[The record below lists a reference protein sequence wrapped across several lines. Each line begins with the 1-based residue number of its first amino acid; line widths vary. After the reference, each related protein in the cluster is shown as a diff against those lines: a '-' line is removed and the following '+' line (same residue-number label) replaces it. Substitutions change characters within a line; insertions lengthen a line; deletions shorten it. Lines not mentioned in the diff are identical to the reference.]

1 MNNFLKFCSEAQF
14 PLLFDEALKILE
26 IKNSIQKSDSP
37 KTPKTN
43 KISEKVE
50 TADHSV
56 KSLTDANYLS
66 PHIST
71 DCEVENVE
79 KDIEDNKISSLQC
92 ISADNIYKKT
102 YELLDTLLEGGENL
116 NNFLKSTR
124 EISNKEDSAP
134 SIEMIDSLVFGNTSG
149 NLFSSTTIGSTTNIN
164 NIDVESTSAIDLS
177 NNSNSSLENY
187 IVLRKRILKNQERTI
202 NNSKSIKEMT
212 ASCQRKTIY
221 THYIGG

>member
-1 MNNFLKFCSEAQF
+1 M
-14 PLLFDEALKILE
+14 
-26 IKNSIQKSDSP
+26 
-37 KTPKTN
+37 
-43 KISEKVE
+43 
-50 TADHSV
+50 
-56 KSLTDANYLS
+56 
-66 PHIST
+66 
-71 DCEVENVE
+71 
-79 KDIEDNKISSLQC
+79 
-92 ISADNIYKKT
+92 
-102 YELLDTLLEGGENL
+102 